1 MLRPSYAELMDI
13 LNKEGENANVKSR
26 YTIVIAA
33 AKRARQLIDGHEPMI
48 DEEKI
53 TVNKALSIA
62 IEEMKEGKI
71 EVVPEGQGTK
81 LVLKKP
87 EIEEESEESEDSFE
101 NEDDDLE
108 NGFDDDEFDED
119 DEFEADDEAD
129 AELFESIMGDLF
141 PENTEENDAD
151 AEPEE

>member
-48 DEEKI
+48 GEEDI
-53 TVNKALSIA
+53 TVDKALSIA
-62 IEEMKEGKI
+62 IEEMREGKI

-87 EIEEESEESEDSFE
+87 RIEEEEDREDEDLGDE
-101 NEDDDLE
+101 NDADDDID
-108 NGFDDDEFDED
+108 GDIDGED
-119 DEFEADDEAD
+119 ADDEAD
-129 AELFESIMGDLF
+129 AELFENLMGELF
-141 PENTEENDAD
+141 AGEAADGEAETE
-151 AEPEE
+151 AEEDGSEE